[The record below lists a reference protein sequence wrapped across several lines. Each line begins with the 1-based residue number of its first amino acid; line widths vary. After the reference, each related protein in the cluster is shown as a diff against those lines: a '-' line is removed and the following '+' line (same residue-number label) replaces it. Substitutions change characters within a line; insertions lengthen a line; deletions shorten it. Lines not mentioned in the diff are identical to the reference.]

1 MFQGLGYLLHRGHSY
16 MPGTV
21 QVWRKYSWRI
31 PVACPAT
38 VTGMATAGGKP
49 MCVMAK
55 YTPHMH
61 AHTHTH
67 TVNSLFVKPVV
78 FLEA

>member
-1 MFQGLGYLLHRGHSY
+1 
-16 MPGTV
+16 
-21 QVWRKYSWRI
+21 
-31 PVACPAT
+31 
-38 VTGMATAGGKP
+38 

>member
-1 MFQGLGYLLHRGHSY
+1 M
-16 MPGTV
+16 
-21 QVWRKYSWRI
+21 
-31 PVACPAT
+31 ACPAT